1 MIERPAF
8 ACLMVCGGLSGTS
21 NGETEG
27 RFFAMADDEHDTE
40 LMKRWWLRMRR
51 SFAIPDIVTD
61 EHAIE
66 VIMSLAV
73 PETVRLDHR
82 EEIVTRIVG
91 VLLRF
96 ASHGDLDQYVIGDI
110 PGPSLKQKP
119 VLALCHDVVERVHQ
133 HPRLGSFDR
142 SADEGLEDA
151 TMAIIDRMT
160 TSIATMPFESDGGGY
175 FRAVAE

>member
-1 MIERPAF
+1 MP
-8 ACLMVCGGLSGTS
+8 
-21 NGETEG
+21 
-27 RFFAMADDEHDTE
+27 DDEHDTE

-66 VIMSLAV
+66 VIMGLAV
-73 PETVRLDHR
+73 PEAIRLDR
-82 EEIVTRIVG
+82 QEEIVTRIVG
-91 VLLRF
+91 VLLRL

-110 PGPSLKQKP
+110 SVPYLKQKP
-119 VLALCHDVVERVHQ
+119 VLEFCHEVVERVHQ
-133 HPRLGSFDR
+133 HPRLGDFDR

-160 TSIATMPFESDGGGY
+160 TSIAVMPFEAGGGGY

>member
-1 MIERPAF
+1 
-8 ACLMVCGGLSGTS
+8 
-21 NGETEG
+21 
-27 RFFAMADDEHDTE
+27 MAGDEHDAE
-40 LMKRWWLRMRR
+40 LMKRWWVRMRR

-66 VIMSLAV
+66 VIMGLAI
-73 PETVRLDHR
+73 PETIRLDRR

-91 VLLRF
+91 VLLRL

-110 PGPSLKQKP
+110 PVPYLKQKP
-119 VLALCHDVVERVHQ
+119 VLELCHEIVERVHQ
-133 HPRLGSFDR
+133 HPRLGDFDR

-160 TSIATMPFESDGGGY
+160 TSIAAMPFEFGGGGY
-175 FRAVAE
+175 FRALAE

>member
-1 MIERPAF
+1 
-8 ACLMVCGGLSGTS
+8 
-21 NGETEG
+21 
-27 RFFAMADDEHDTE
+27 MADDEHDTE

-66 VIMSLAV
+66 VIMGLAV
-73 PETVRLDHR
+73 PESIRLDRR

-91 VLLRF
+91 VLLRL

-110 PGPSLKQKP
+110 PVAYRNQKP
-119 VLALCHDVVERVHQ
+119 VLELCHDVVARVHQ
-133 HPRLGSFDR
+133 HPRLGNFDR

-160 TSIATMPFESDGGGY
+160 TSISSMPFELSDGGY
-175 FRAVAE
+175 FRAMAE